1 MSLPTRFFN
10 NNRSNR
16 PIRPLNFATQGGD
29 TVESIGTIPTDA
41 AAAPPPVVATPRF
54 RLIRDPG
61 TGRFRFVRDETQEMI
76 ITNEDESVP
85 TIAED
90 AAATTTAFFEAHL
103 DEVPVEAPVEPPPP
117 VEIEPVVVEEPTA
130 RITLD
135 DIISLPPPPTDPLG
149 VTGPTGPTGDTGDTG
164 PTGPT
169 GEEGPEGPTGP
180 EGKRGPPGTQGPP
193 GYDGPRGPKGPPGD
207 EGPTG
212 PEGPPGPT
220 GPTGEEGPH
229 GPTGPSG
236 EKGDPGFDG
245 RDGSTGPTGP
255 TGLTG
260 RRGPPGPDGP
270 TGPEGPE
277 GPTGPTGAD
286 GATGK
291 RGIPG
296 PEGPTGPE
304 GPEGPT
310 GPTGA
315 QGDRGYTGAKGDQ
328 GDQGPTGLNGSA
340 DFTFRWKTRVPL
352 TTAGPLIA
360 GTFDT
365 TAFDAS
371 TNPIPLSTSP
381 NWFLLSTSYI
391 LDNYVNYEVYQLYA
405 TVWTSSG
412 GTGSITIRPV
422 VITYGPGGAT
432 YENIDFVLSVPNDN
446 GFYLN
451 NSTLPVSLGSYT
463 NGALIGLLLNVD
475 VVDPSDPIVSVS
487 VGVDIR
493 QQTSAPLLLTGPG
506 TTAEV
511 SIEDLLAIISTV

>member
-29 TVESIGTIPTDA
+29 TVESIGTISTDGTTTT
-41 AAAPPPVVATPRF
+41 PTPRF

-61 TGRFRFVRDETQEMI
+61 TGRFRFVRDETQEI

-85 TIAED
+85 TIAD
-90 AAATTTAFFEAHL
+90 DAAAATTTAFFEAHL
-103 DEVPVEAPVEPPPP
+103 DEVPVEAPVIEPLVEPPTVEPPPHL
-117 VEIEPVVVEEPTA
+117 EEPVRVTFED
-130 RITLD
+130 ITLA
-135 DIISLPPPPTDPLG
+135 SADPNG

-180 EGKRGPPGTQGPP
+180 EGKRGPPGAQGPP

-220 GPTGEEGPH
+220 GPTGEEGPP

-245 RDGSTGPTGP
+245 RDGSTGSTGP
-255 TGLTG
+255 TGFTG

-315 QGDRGYTGAKGDQ
+315 QGDTGKTGPKGDQ
-328 GDQGPTGLNGSA
+328 GDPGPTGLSGNA
-340 DFTFRWKTRVPL
+340 DFTFRWKTILPL
-352 TTAGPLIA
+352 TTAGPFIA
-360 GTFDT
+360 TSFSEL
-365 TAFDAS
+365 AVDAS
-371 TNPIPLSTSP
+371 PNPIALTASP
-381 NWFLLSTSYI
+381 SNWFLTSTAYV
-391 LDNYVNYEVYQLYA
+391 LDNYVNYEIYQVYA

-412 GTGSITIRPV
+412 GTGAATIRPV
-422 VITYGPGGAT
+422 VITYTPSGAT
-432 YENIDFVLSVPNDN
+432 YDDVGFTLPVPNGD

-463 NGALIGLLLNVD
+463 NGALIGLLISVD
-475 VVDPSDPIVSVS
+475 VVDPSDPVVSIS
-487 VGVDIR
+487 AGVDIR
-493 QQTSAPLLLTGPG
+493 QQSAAPLLLTSAG

-511 SIEDLLAIISTV
+511 SIEDLLDIISTV